1 MGIVS
6 QRRAAQGSRSNGRDS
21 NQQAS
26 AGADP
31 GHTLK
36 TSAHRHC
43 ARRPLSVALSL
54 ALGLS
59 ALVAAAPALAQQ
71 TQDSAHHYALPS
83 QSLAAALNQV
93 ASSSDAQILIPPDL
107 VRGRI
112 APALS
117 GRYTTREAVTRL
129 LAGSGLSF
137 RVTQSGVIAIVTARE
152 PAPPKAKPAS
162 SREPAAK
169 AKAKAEPDPT
179 ELAAIQVTGSRIKRA
194 EIEGPSPVTVITA
207 EQMEREG
214 HATVFEALDTL
225 VMANGAVETELS
237 GGFSANAH
245 PLNLRGL
252 GPGRSLLLIDGR
264 RAADYPF
271 PYEGRSNFQNFG
283 NIPSGA
289 VERIEILAGGA
300 SAIYG
305 ADAVS
310 GVVNIVLKRNYQ
322 GDEVKL
328 RAGSSTMGG
337 RDRFDL
343 QWTGGKTGER
353 WGVTYAFQAY
363 NQELLYGFQR
373 DDWDLRANPSPDPR
387 LGVQPDAGLR
397 IRRGSSSS
405 SSPLIAPPAG
415 TCERWGDEFQRHTYK
430 RISSGNVQSLGDAC
444 GTWKDVGYQH
454 LSKGKNE
461 LAGYVFGTWDFSDDL
476 QGWGSVQAWRSRVE
490 SLGGFESITGP
501 HTDGVG
507 RRGDFYDPQFNAVI
521 APTRLLTPID
531 LGGVEQMNQH
541 YRERSLDVALGLR
554 GKIGDGWDW
563 DATVSRA
570 EYQFERTRRRMV
582 GNLVNDYFFGKQLG
596 TRPNGVPIYRLNLP
610 RWYRPMTPEEYESI
624 STLAKYEAESWVN
637 TASFVLTG
645 DLFELPAGPVGVATV
660 LEASSQG
667 YDLSSDARVQPGVVQ
682 LYNLT
687 GTNGGGERDRY
698 AAGVEFSIP
707 ILSTLKG
714 SLAGRFDKYDD
725 ITAVDDAKTWN
736 AGLEW
741 RPTDNLLIRGAYA
754 TSFKAPDLHWVFSEG
769 SGSFGSAVDPWRCI
783 AAGANPSCSGYSY
796 NVFSFTEGDPNL
808 EEETGKS
815 WSVGAVWDVF
825 DGFSVTADYWSIEL
839 DGAIERLSPTS
850 ILEGEAGCRTGKQ
863 LNGQP
868 FAFGPDSGYCRNVTA
883 LVTRRPEGSEAID
896 RIAEVKSAPLNQSYR
911 RVTGIDASVN
921 WRLKTERYG
930 DYRFDLSWSHTL
942 KSERQV
948 FATDPIEKDWRD
960 DPTNLDF
967 RSRLRAGAS
976 WRAGDWSSS
985 LFMTRYGT
993 LPKANGLGR
1002 TGVYFLWNANI
1013 GKQIT
1018 DQATIKFFVNNLFNS
1033 THPDDETN
1041 TSFPYFYDA
1050 YSPIG
1055 REFAFEYEYRF
1066 R

>member
-1 MGIVS
+1 MGNVS
-6 QRRAAQGSRSNGRDS
+6 LLQVRNAGSNDAVSTGGCRNATPRAGQVAGA
-21 NQQAS
+21 AS
-26 AGADP
+26 AYGA
-31 GHTLK
+31 L
-36 TSAHRHC
+36 
-43 ARRPLSVALSL
+43 RPLTVALSL
-54 ALGLS
+54 ALGWS
-59 ALVAAAPALAQQ
+59 ALLVCSPAAAQGG
-71 TQDSAHHYALPS
+71 QDTAHHYALPS
-83 QSLAAALNQV
+83 QSLASALNQV
-93 ASSSDAQILIPPDL
+93 ASAADAQILVPPDL
-107 VRGRI
+107 VRGRV

-117 GRYTTREAVTRL
+117 GRYTVGEAIARL
-129 LAGSGLSF
+129 LAGTGLSY
-137 RVTQSGVIAIVTARE
+137 RITRSGVITIVAVPQTSK
-152 PAPPKAKPAS
+152 PAPAAKPART
-162 SREPAAK
+162 REAA
-169 AKAKAEPDPT
+169 AKAEPDPT
-179 ELAAIQVTGSRIKRA
+179 ELAAVQVTGSRIKRA

-214 HATVFEALDTL
+214 HATVFEALETL

-289 VERIEILAGGA
+289 VERIEVLAGGA

-310 GVVNIVLKRNYQ
+310 GVVNIVLKRDYH

-328 RAGSSTMGG
+328 RAGTSSMGG
-337 RDRFDL
+337 RDRIDL

-353 WGVTYAFQAY
+353 WGLTYAFQYY

-373 DDWDLRANPSPDPR
+373 DDWDLRANPSPDAR

-397 IRRGSSSS
+397 IRRGSTSS

-415 TCERWGDEFQRHTYK
+415 TCERWGGEFVRHTYK
-430 RISSGNVQSLGDAC
+430 RVSSGNVQSLGDAC
-444 GTWKDVGYQH
+444 GTWNDVTYQH

-461 LAGYVFGTWDFSDDL
+461 LAGYVFGTWNFTDDL

-521 APTRLLTPID
+521 APTRVLTPVD

-541 YRERSLDVALGLR
+541 YRERSLDVAAGLR
-554 GKIGDGWDW
+554 GKLGDRWDW

-570 EYQFERTRRRMV
+570 EYHFERTRRRMV

-596 TRPNGVPIYRLNLP
+596 TRPNGVPIHRLNLE
-610 RWYRPMTPEEYESI
+610 RWYRPMTPEEYGSI
-624 STLAKYEAESWVN
+624 STLAKYEAESWVQ

-645 DLFELPAGPVGVATV
+645 DLFELPAGPVGMATV

-667 YDLSSDARVQPGVVQ
+667 YDLSSDARVQPGVVE

-698 AAGVEFSIP
+698 AAGAELRIP
-707 ILSTLKG
+707 ILSSLKA

-725 ITAVDDAKTWN
+725 ITAVDDARTWN

-741 RPTDNLLIRGAYA
+741 RPADNLLVRGSYA

-769 SGSFGSAVDPWRCI
+769 SGSFGTAVDPWRCI
-783 AAGANPSCSGYSY
+783 AAGANPTCSGYSY
-796 NVFSFTEGDPNL
+796 SVFSLSEGDRNL

-815 WSVGAVWDVF
+815 WSVGAVWDIV
-825 DGFSVTADYWSIEL
+825 DGLSVTADYWNIEL
-839 DGAIERLSPTS
+839 NGAIERLSPTS

-911 RVTGIDASVN
+911 RVAGIDASVN

-930 DYRFDLSWSHTL
+930 DFRFDLNWSHTL

-948 FATDPIEKDWRD
+948 FATDPIESDWRD

-967 RSRLRAGAS
+967 RSRVRAGAS

-985 LFMTRYGT
+985 LFMTRYGS
-993 LPKANGLGR
+993 LPKAGGVGR
-1002 TGVYFLWNANI
+1002 TGVYFLWNVNI
-1013 GKQIT
+1013 GKRIT
-1018 DQATIKFFVNNLFNS
+1018 DKATLKFFVNNVFDN
-1033 THPDDETN
+1033 THPGDETN
-1041 TSFPYFYDA
+1041 TSFPYFYDV

-1055 REFAFEYEYRF
+1055 RELAAEYEYRF
-1066 R
+1066 H